1 MCADYDSSTTHIRE
15 WKRAFDNSG
24 ETDWYEYQFQG
35 QPIYKQVFNTTLYV
49 TATHGN
55 NPDTS
60 NTAAYYVTLGG
71 NSMYL
76 YGFSGGYAEG
86 QIIRVFRETNTLTV
100 VVVIYNNSY
109 YATQPIYLMSG
120 GTSLTLKN
128 YESAEFIFHNNI
140 WFQYK

>member
-1 MCADYDSSTTHIRE
+1 
-15 WKRAFDNSG
+15 
-24 ETDWYEYQFQG
+24 
-35 QPIYKQVFNTTLYV
+35 
-49 TATHGN
+49 
-55 NPDTS
+55 
-60 NTAAYYVTLGG
+60 
-71 NSMYL
+71 MYL